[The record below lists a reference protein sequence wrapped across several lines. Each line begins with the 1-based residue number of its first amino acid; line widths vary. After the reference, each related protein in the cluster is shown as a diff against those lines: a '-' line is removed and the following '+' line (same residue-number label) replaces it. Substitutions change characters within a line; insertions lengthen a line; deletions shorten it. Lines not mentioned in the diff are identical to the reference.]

1 MSTEPDRPWG
11 SNFTP
16 EEIAETRARKGLLSM
31 ELELSRE
38 CNLRCVYCYAS
49 SGKKLH
55 NELTREEIDD
65 ALDQAIAL
73 GARRI
78 IVIGGGEPLMYPGVM
93 DIMRTLR
100 ERGIVVDLFT
110 NGTLLTPAAG
120 RASCSRLG
128 VSPVVKLN
136 SMREEV
142 QDALAAVPGTFK
154 LIQQGLEQPDGRRLP
169 DRGARRS
176 ASRRSSA
183 ARTSTSCPG
192 CGSGRASAGIVPY
205 FEMITFQ
212 GRAKQKLDLNV
223 SSEELRRVFFELSRI
238 DRERFG
244 LVWEPHPPIAAL
256 ACNRHEYSCTLN
268 AQGYIQPCVGV
279 DMFIGNI
286 RHAPLAE
293 ILATA
298 PVMETMRKLR
308 GNLKGACGSCD
319 QAQRV
324 LRLPRAGLPRHRRLP
339 RGRPAL
345 LEQPPEAR
353 LNAPDRFALPRAR
366 GGVPPPSPPL
376 PADRPARLRRRPAG
390 QGGGGRR
397 PGDDACSTRDG
408 TLHPVAPGRDR
419 RPGLGGGHRLP
430 QHGPRPACPRR
441 RACWWASG
449 QVDFPGSGRR
459 RATGWPSP

>member
-1 MSTEPDRPWG
+1 MSIEPDRPWG

-49 SGKKLH
+49 SGKALH
-55 NELTREEIDD
+55 NELTREEIAS

-78 IVIGGGEPLMYPGVM
+78 IVIGGGEPLLYPGVM
-93 DIMRTLR
+93 DIMRGLR
-100 ERGIVVDLFT
+100 ARGIAVDLFT
-110 NGTLLTPAAG
+110 NGTLITPAVA
-120 RASCSRLG
+120 RELFQMG

-142 QDALAAVPGTFK
+142 QDALAAVPGTFRA
-154 LIQQGLEQPDGRRLP
+154 IQEGLRNLRDAGYPATDAPLGVETIICRQNIAELP
-169 DRGARRS
+169 EMWIWARER
-176 ASRRSSA
+176 
-183 ARTSTSCPG
+183 
-192 CGSGRASAGIVPY
+192 GIVPY

-212 GRAKQKLDLNV
+212 GRAKRQLDLNV

-244 LVWEPHPPIAAL
+244 FEWEPHPPIAAL
-256 ACNRHEYSCTLN
+256 SCNRHEYSCTLN

-298 PVMETMRKLR
+298 PVMETMRGLR
-308 GNLKGACGSCD
+308 GHIKGACRSCD
-319 QAQRV
+319 QSQECYGCR
-324 LRLPRAGLPRHRRLP
+324 GLAYHVT
-339 RGRPAL
+339 GDF
-345 LEQPPEAR
+345 LEADPLCW
-353 LNAPDRFALPRAR
+353 LNPKRII
-366 GGVPPPSPPL
+366 
-376 PADRPARLRRRPAG
+376 
-390 QGGGGRR
+390 
-397 PGDDACSTRDG
+397 
-408 TLHPVAPGRDR
+408 
-419 RPGLGGGHRLP
+419 
-430 QHGPRPACPRR
+430 
-441 RACWWASG
+441 
-449 QVDFPGSGRR
+449 
-459 RATGWPSP
+459 

>member
-49 SGKKLH
+49 SGKALH
-55 NELTREEIDD
+55 NELTREEIDG

-78 IVIGGGEPLMYPGVM
+78 IVIGGGEPLLYPGVM
-93 DIMRTLR
+93 DIMRGLR
-100 ERGIVVDLFT
+100 ERGIIVDLFT
-110 NGTLLTPAAG
+110 NGTLITPEVARELFAMG
-120 RASCSRLG
+120 ISA
-128 VSPVVKLN
+128 VVKLN

-142 QDALAAVPGTFK
+142 QDALAAVPGTYR
-154 LIQQGLEQPDGRRLP
+154 LIQQGLKNLMDAGYPSADAPLGVETIICRQNIDELP
-169 DRGARRS
+169 EMWIWARER
-176 ASRRSSA
+176 
-183 ARTSTSCPG
+183 
-192 CGSGRASAGIVPY
+192 GIVPY

-212 GRAKQKLDLNV
+212 GRAKRQLDLNV
-223 SSEELRRVFFELSRI
+223 SSEELRRVFYELSRI
-238 DRERFG
+238 DRERYG

-308 GNLKGACGSCD
+308 GNLKGACESCE

-339 RGRPAL
+339 GGRPAL
-345 LEQPPEAR
+345 LAQPQADHLTRGAR
-353 LNAPDRFALPRAR
+353 VPMPSFPLPIERLLPQRPPMLLLDRLLSCTASEGTADALISRR
-366 GGVPPPSPPL
+366 ESLPPPRRHHPRRRPL
-376 PADRPARLRRRPAG
+376 RADGAGLRRRPGLPEPAG
-390 QGGGGRR
+390 GKTRLHRLPGRDHPRGRARRGPGRR
-397 PGDDACSTRDG
+397 PARS
-408 TLHPVAPGRDR
+408 
-419 RPGLGGGHRLP
+419 
-430 QHGPRPACPRR
+430 
-441 RACWWASG
+441 
-449 QVDFPGSGRR
+449 
-459 RATGWPSP
+459 